1 MKKIEIITFHKV
13 YNYGAALQA
22 YATVKFLE
30 ECGFEAEIIDYYANN
45 LKGYGT
51 IKSALREVANENHN
65 IFIRL
70 LYAFIKVP
78 SYKRLKKRFDYFVE
92 NNLPITKPYYS
103 GEELKKD
110 LPVADAY
117 CTGSDQVWNNYYTRI
132 FEGAYFLEF
141 VPEKYPCFS
150 IASSFGKKEFN
161 ETDQKYI
168 KDHLKKYE
176 YISVREKTGIEIL
189 NKIGIK
195 NASVMLDPTLLVS
208 MKLWETFAADIEIK
222 EPYILVYQLHGD
234 SNAMNAAI
242 EFGKRNKMKV
252 IRIVTMYHQM
262 RPGCKNIIVPD
273 VNEWVAYFKNA
284 SYVFTDSFHG
294 TVFSIIFKRKIGVTV
309 PLLAGNRITDLLE
322 MIGAEKI
329 ILNDMD
335 DWKDYIINEDFQE
348 IHKKLSLIQEDKINE
363 LKRYLD
369 TI

>member
-1 MKKIEIITFHKV
+1 MKKIEVITFHKV

-30 ECGFEAEIIDYYANN
+30 QCGFEAEIIDYYANN

-51 IKSALREVANENHN
+51 FKNAMREVANEKHN
-65 IFIRL
+65 VL
-70 LYAFIKVP
+70 IKIIYSMIKLP

-92 NNLPITKPYYS
+92 KNLPITKPYYS
-103 GEELKKD
+103 GKELEED
-110 LPVADAY
+110 LPIADAY

-141 VPEKYPCFS
+141 VPDKYPCFS

-161 ETDQKYI
+161 EKDQRYI
-168 KDHLKKYE
+168 KEHLRKYQ

-195 NASVMLDPTLLVS
+195 NASIMLDPTLLVPIE
-208 MKLWETFAADIEIK
+208 LWKDFASNIKVK

-234 SNAMNAAI
+234 SNAMNAAV
-242 EFGKRNKMKV
+242 EFGKRKGMKV
-252 IRIVTMYHQM
+252 LRLVTMYHQV

-273 VNEWVAYFKNA
+273 VDEWVAYFKNA
-284 SYVFTDSFHG
+284 AYVFTDSFHG
-294 TVFSIIFKRKIGVTV
+294 TVFSIMFKRRVGVTV
-309 PLLAGNRITDLLE
+309 PMLAGNRITDLLT

-329 ILNDMD
+329 VLNNMD
-335 DWKDYIINEDFQE
+335 EWENYINEESFSL
-348 IHKKLSLIQEDKINE
+348 IHEKLSRMQKEKVSE
-363 LKRYLD
+363 LKNYLD